1 MGVTTN
7 NVEHASPFQSMLE
20 RFMRAADIVNL
31 NQRERMIL
39 SEPEKTVIVSLP
51 VKMDDGS
58 TKVFTGYRIVHS
70 TALGPSKGG
79 IRYAM
84 DVDLDEVKALASW
97 MTFKTAVVGIPYGGS
112 KGGITCNPR
121 EMSVDELER
130 LTREYTRA
138 MKDVFGENKDVP
150 APDMGTDGTVMSWI
164 LDEYS
169 RLTQYTPGVVT
180 GKPLELGGSKGR
192 TEATGR
198 GTMITAME
206 ALKKLNKKPE
216 NCTCAVQGF
225 GNVGSWAS
233 ILLEQQGLK
242 ITAISDISGAYY
254 NENGLNITEAVEY
267 ATANGNSLE
276 GYTGGTKISN
286 EELLEL
292 DVDVL
297 VPAALQDQITAKNA
311 SNIKASLIV
320 EGANGP
326 TIAEADE
333 ILKENGVMVVPD
345 ILANAGGV
353 TVSYFEWV
361 QNRRG
366 HYYTEHE
373 VYEKAD
379 PIMIDA
385 FERVY
390 QAAKKYNC
398 TMRTGAYIVALERIS
413 RGIELHGNF

>member
-1 MGVTTN
+1 MGITAN

-20 RFMRAADIVNL
+20 RFMRAADIVSL
-31 NQRERMIL
+31 NERQRKIL
-39 SEPEKTVIVSLP
+39 SEPEKIVIVSLP

-97 MTFKTAVVGIPYGGS
+97 MTFKTAVVSIPYGGA

-150 APDMGTDGTVMSWI
+150 APDMGTDGVVMSWI

-198 GTMITAME
+198 GVMITAME
-206 ALKKLNKKPE
+206 ALKKLNKNPE
-216 NCTCAVQGF
+216 DCTCAVQGF

-233 ILLEQQGLK
+233 ILLEEKGLK
-242 ITAISDISGAYY
+242 IMAISDISGAYY
-254 NENGLNITEAVEY
+254 NENGLNISEAVEY

-297 VPAALQDQITAKNA
+297 VPAALQDQITAENA
-311 SNIKASLIV
+311 PNIKAKLIV

-326 TIAEADE
+326 TMAEADE
-333 ILKENGVMVVPD
+333 ILKANGVMVVPD

-366 HYYTEHE
+366 HYYTEDE
-373 VYEKAD
+373 VNEKAD

-390 QAAKKYNC
+390 QAANKYNC
-398 TMRTGAYIVALERIS
+398 TMRTAAYIVALERIS